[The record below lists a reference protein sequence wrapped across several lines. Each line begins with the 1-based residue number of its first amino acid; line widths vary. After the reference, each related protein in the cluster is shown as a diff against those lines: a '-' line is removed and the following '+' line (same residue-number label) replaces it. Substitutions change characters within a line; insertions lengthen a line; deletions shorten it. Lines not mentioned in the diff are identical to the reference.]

1 MVVMTVENA
10 APKLRGRLRRWLV
23 ELHPGVYAGK
33 VSPRIRDLLW
43 DEATTKYAQG
53 KVSQAWSNRSEQGYS
68 FRIHGDKSRQM
79 VDFDGLS
86 LVLIRVNSDTE
97 PVNCDVHGFTAENR
111 QNSS

>member
-23 ELHPGVYAGK
+23 ELHPGVYVGK

-43 DEATTKYAQG
+43 EEATTKYTHG
-53 KVSQAWSNRSEQGYS
+53 RVSQAWSDRSEQGYS
-68 FRIHGDKSRQM
+68 FRIYGDKSRRM

-86 LVLIRVNSDTE
+86 LVSISVNSDTE
-97 PVNCDVHGFTAENR
+97 TVNCDVHGFTAENG